1 MSYAILT
8 LTNARKELGT
18 STIER
23 HISKALSIS
32 DSKVTAMLE
41 DDNSA
46 TIILYPEDEND
57 ASPPIDAELMAAQI
71 NAIIRSGDAS
81 EWATPDSTCE
91 PADDEEEVSIEEE
104 DAYELWHNIPDEER
118 TLHLDEIPNPDGVMI
133 LPSHCSSSVVTEIN
147 TTVMSPCEAQM
158 KRDPSLVTFD
168 NVDRVDV
175 ADIHTLSWDKP
186 VIIANAVP
194 KTTCSKK
201 ILDKDRLQDMY
212 GDVQV
217 RTGNRETLIDNGFT
231 NSKPMSLSDALLSSK
246 NGTTNTECGTIVFS
260 PVKELP
266 NDLITELSPLMKAFP
281 CEDEAA
287 PIVKKFT
294 LTIASEGFGIGMH
307 KHKAAMF
314 MLLVGKKKWYMTA
327 SDDLK
332 GVVDTHPGFYQEL
345 SSHKCIQQAGEVL
358 FVPNDWYHEIFNLE
372 YTLGIQALPE

>member
-18 STIER
+18 TAIER

-57 ASPPIDAELMAAQI
+57 ASPPIDAEMMAAQLNTLI
-71 NAIIRSGDAS
+71 QSGEAS
-81 EWATPDSTCE
+81 KWANLDSTCE

-133 LPSHCSSSVVTEIN
+133 LPSHCSSSVITEIN
-147 TTVMSPCEAQM
+147 AAAMSPCEAQM

-175 ADIHTLSWDKP
+175 ADIHTLTWDKP
-186 VIIANAVP
+186 VIITDTVP
-194 KTTCSKK
+194 KTICSKT
-201 ILDKDRLQDMY
+201 ILDKDWLQDMY

-217 RTGNRETLIDNGFT
+217 RTGNRETLIDN
-231 NSKPMSLSDALLSSK
+231 
-246 NGTTNTECGTIVFS
+246 
-260 PVKELP
+260 
-266 NDLITELSPLMKAFP
+266 
-281 CEDEAA
+281 
-287 PIVKKFT
+287 
-294 LTIASEGFGIGMH
+294 
-307 KHKAAMF
+307 
-314 MLLVGKKKWYMTA
+314 
-327 SDDLK
+327 
-332 GVVDTHPGFYQEL
+332 
-345 SSHKCIQQAGEVL
+345 
-358 FVPNDWYHEIFNLE
+358 
-372 YTLGIQALPE
+372 